1 MDAVWWRQATPRSR
15 STGSC
20 IKLTLAVTRKK
31 SGSGREA
38 MGRDDIAHRDAVKS
52 NRRQLASKEGR

>member
-1 MDAVWWRQATPRSR
+1 MDSVWWRQVTPHSR
-15 STGSC
+15 SMGTC

-31 SGSGREA
+31 SASGGEA
-38 MGRDDIAHRDAVKS
+38 MEREDIAHRDAVKS